1 MFHPLQPDLTM
12 LSEQE
17 LEDKIRDLTKK
28 YFSAMRMSPAA
39 AGQIVMLLDGYKDEK
54 FKREQ
59 KRLDDVKSNYNSDLD
74 GLINIG

>member
-1 MFHPLQPDLTM
+1 MFHPLQADLTK

-28 YFSAMRMSPAA
+28 YFSAMRMSPQAT
-39 AGQIVMLLDGYKDEK
+39 GQIVMLLDGYKDEK
-54 FKREQ
+54 IKREQ